1 MGSSEHPPYPEPRAP
16 VIAPLGD
23 SALQITLGDRL
34 DPLIN
39 ARVHRLAGRIRAAE
53 VPDLTDLVPAYA
65 TLTVHYHPLRW
76 RFDALARTLTALI
89 DTENRLETRQGA
101 EVVLPV
107 CYGGHFGPDLEVV
120 AAHAGLSPEA
130 VIQRHSAAV
139 YRVYFLGFTPGFAYL
154 GGLDPALAMARRST
168 PRPAVAAGSVGIA
181 GLQTGVY
188 PHATPGGWQL
198 IGRTPLRLF
207 DPHRTPHCLLAP
219 GDTLRFSAIDAAA
232 FDALAHLS

>member
-1 MGSSEHPPYPEPRAP
+1 MGSSEHSPYPAP
-16 VIAPLGD
+16 LIAPLGD
-23 SALQITLGDRL
+23 SALQITLGDQL
-34 DPLIN
+34 DPLTN
-39 ARVHRLAGRIRAAE
+39 ARVHGLAGRIRAAE
-53 VPDLTDLVPAYA
+53 LPDLTDLVPAYV

-76 RFDALARTLTALI
+76 RFDALARTLATLI
-89 DTENRLETRQGA
+89 DAGDRLEPRRGT

-107 CYGGHFGPDLEVV
+107 CYGGRFGPDLDVV
-120 AAHAGLSPEA
+120 AAHAGLPPEA
-130 VIQRHSAAV
+130 VIQRHSAAI

-154 GGLDPALAMARRST
+154 GGLDPVLAMPRRST
-168 PRPAVAAGSVGIA
+168 PRAMVAAGSVGIA

-207 DPHRTPHCLLAP
+207 DPHRTPPCLLAP

-232 FDALAHLS
+232 FDALAHLP